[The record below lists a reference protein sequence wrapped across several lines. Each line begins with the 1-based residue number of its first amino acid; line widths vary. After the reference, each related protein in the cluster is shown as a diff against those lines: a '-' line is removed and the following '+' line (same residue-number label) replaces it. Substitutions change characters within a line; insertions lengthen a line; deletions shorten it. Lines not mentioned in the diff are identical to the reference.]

1 MYRIVVHKRAATCL
15 RSLPAPDKER
25 LKNALAVLA
34 NDPFT
39 ANDVKPMTG
48 QWAGYH
54 RLRQGNRRIVFQVD
68 RDNRIV
74 YIDHIGARGDVY
86 KR

>member
-1 MYRIVVHKRAATCL
+1 MYRIVVHKRAATYL

-25 LKNALAVLA
+25 LKNAIAVLA

-39 ANDVKPMTG
+39 ANDVKPMAG

-54 RLRQGNRRIVFQVD
+54 RLRQGNKRILFQVD
-68 RDNRIV
+68 REHRIV
-74 YIDHIGARGDVY
+74 YVDHIGARGDIY